1 MKLIMWLIAFTSS
14 GLLLAQDA
22 KDLFQK
28 SDQEI
33 IWLGVDFSH
42 VKLIGTFAQ
51 FFGAGEKGPEQIR
64 DIYFPAWNKL
74 ILDERSKYD
83 IKGMFRKEHIM
94 YETNMI
100 TEINSKCDIENLETQ
115 NAPNYS
121 LEEIQGFMENYNLP
135 TNSGIGLL
143 FIAESLSKS
152 DEEACFHFVAI
163 RNADKKILIH
173 ERLKGKP
180 SGFGLRNYWA
190 GSIYSIIKD
199 IKGNRYQA
207 WKSVYLGK

>member
-1 MKLIMWLIAFTSS
+1 MWLIAFTSS